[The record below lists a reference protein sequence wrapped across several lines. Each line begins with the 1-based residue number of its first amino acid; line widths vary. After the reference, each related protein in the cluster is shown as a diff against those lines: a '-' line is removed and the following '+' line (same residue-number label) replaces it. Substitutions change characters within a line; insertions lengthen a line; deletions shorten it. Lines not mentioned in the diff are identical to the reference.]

1 MQSENKWKKSKIKFN
16 DETYEGKIKIHGKTP
31 WQHKDRYHFS
41 LRIKTDSTIEN
52 INAQKFS
59 LIVYSRIKEKYDV
72 LKYFSKKME
81 LFLKSSELIN
91 VSINGKQ
98 NNLYFLETKNL
109 NIFPNNDSCDFIT
122 MKSSKENPLINTW
135 GIEKKTF
142 EQRLKNKVNKV
153 QKNDSVKTIIYT
165 YYKN

>member
-1 MQSENKWKKSKIKFN
+1 
-16 DETYEGKIKIHGKTP
+16 
-31 WQHKDRYHFS
+31 
-41 LRIKTDSTIEN
+41 
-52 INAQKFS
+52 
-59 LIVYSRIKEKYDV
+59 
-72 LKYFSKKME
+72 ME

-122 MKSSKENPLINTW
+122 MKSSNENPLIKPW

-165 YYKN
+165 YYKKLNHAIFNNDSDLVNSFLKHISKLLAFTSFANLNGHGFDVNNLEMAFNIKTRKFYPILHRTIYHDQ